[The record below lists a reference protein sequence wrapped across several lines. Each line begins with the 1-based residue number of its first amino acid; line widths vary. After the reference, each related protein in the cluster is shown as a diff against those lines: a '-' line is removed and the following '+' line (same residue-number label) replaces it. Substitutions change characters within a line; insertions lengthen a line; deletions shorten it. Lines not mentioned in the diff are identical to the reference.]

1 MTIELSRSLPAPLAA
16 TDWQRLESL
25 YKTMASNAVRMFDVG
40 ATEAGTVKI
49 KKRADMRLD
58 GQFHS
63 IEVDLPEVALAGA
76 AESEIASSFDSRYE
90 LLYHSVLPGYT
101 RLVMTWR
108 MLATL
113 PPPAFDAKTLMPSS
127 ASAGEARR
135 KGSRRVYFPEASGYV
150 EDTPVYRR
158 ADLAVGSRL
167 QGPAIVEE
175 RESTTVIGP
184 GDELAVDASGSLRIK
199 VGN

>member
-1 MTIELSRSLPAPLAA
+1 
-16 TDWQRLESL
+16 
-25 YKTMASNAVRMFDVG
+25 
-40 ATEAGTVKI
+40 
-49 KKRADMRLD
+49 
-58 GQFHS
+58 
-63 IEVDLPEVALAGA
+63 
-76 AESEIASSFDSRYE
+76 
-90 LLYHSVLPGYT
+90 
-101 RLVMTWR
+101 
-108 MLATL
+108 
-113 PPPAFDAKTLMPSS
+113 MPSS

-158 ADLAVGSRL
+158 GDLGVGSRL